1 MKKLTQLIGALLTSL
16 SLATLPIWA
25 QGPDAGAEFKSAPN
39 VKNFKELQKLD
50 RQIVDMSRQA
60 QPATV
65 CLVSRDGRGSGSGVV
80 VSEDGLILTAAHVT
94 SSMPDGVIVIFP
106 DGTRKTGEIL
116 GADYD
121 RDASMVQIT
130 DEGKYPFVSTGES
143 KGLRRNQWTVA
154 VGHSGGFDPT
164 RKPPVRLGRVLA
176 NTDFV
181 VTDTAVV
188 GGDSG
193 GPLFD
198 VEGRVIGIHSNIGMT
213 LSENRHVPID
223 VYLSQ
228 WDKLKEGKTS
238 GRRFNSNPQ
247 PVQSPDRPMLGVQLG
262 DGEGGVLVTE
272 VVPNSPAENAGLR
285 GGDLIIKV
293 NDQEVS
299 EPDGLIQLVGEFKAG
314 DEVSFVYRRDGEEKS
329 GKATLIKLKDLM
341 DPKKAPDEL
350 SEEKAPLEKGE
361 QKGETKPAPEKE
373 KAEAKEES
381 TEKEDKKPSLE
392 DLLENLL
399 KDAAKNNGRMELT
412 PDLVEKMGGMEKL
425 MEELQKRG
433 GQIAPGAMGGGGDEF
448 FASSLKALEP
458 VMKKN
463 LGVTALVTVDGKLAA
478 LGTVISANGRILTKN
493 AETDEG
499 KLAVKLGG
507 EEYEAKVL
515 KRFPQRDLA
524 LLKIDAKNLR
534 SVRFQIEEPALGS
547 ILTASGVES
556 EPLGIG
562 LLSVPGRAMSKVGFI
577 GIQAAEGEGGVLIA
591 RLVSGGAA
599 EQAGLK
605 ENDVITSL
613 DDEKVEDPISF
624 GGLIRGRKAGEEVRV
639 GYLREGEPGKL
650 KVTLKERKMR
660 DNVQNDPRMK
670 LSLGRLSEK
679 TGGYPDVIQHDIPLP
694 PELCGGPLFNL
705 NGKCIGV
712 NVSRAGRTKTYAI
725 PADEIVELLEIK
737 MAAKSKPKGAAKQS
751 PSKKETLEAI
761 KAIRESMKQIESRLE
776 QLEESVR

>member
-1 MKKLTQLIGALLTSL
+1 MKKLIQLKGILLA
-16 SLATLPIWA
+16 SLALAVLPILA
-25 QGPDAGAEFKSAPN
+25 QGPDAGAEFELAPN

-50 RQIVDMSRQA
+50 RQIVDMSKRA

-65 CLVSRDGRGSGSGVV
+65 CLVSMDGRGSGSGVV

-94 SSMPDGVIVIFP
+94 SSMPNGVIVIFP
-106 DGTRKTGEIL
+106 DGTRKAGEIL

-130 DEGKYPFVSTGES
+130 DEGKYPFVLTGQS
-143 KGLRRNQWTVA
+143 NGLQRNQWTVA
-154 VGHSGGFDPT
+154 LGHSGGFDPT

-213 LSENRHVPID
+213 LSENRHVPIQ

-228 WDKLKEGKTS
+228 WEKLKEGKTS

-247 PVQSPDRPMLGVQLG
+247 PVQSPDRPMLGVKLG
-262 DGEGGVLVTE
+262 AGEGGVLVTE
-272 VVPNSPAENAGLR
+272 VVPNSPAEKAGLK

-293 NDQEVS
+293 NGKEVS
-299 EPDGLIQLVGEFKAG
+299 EPDGLIRLVGEFKAG
-314 DEVSFVYRRDGEEKS
+314 DEISFVFRRNGAEKS

-341 DPKKAPDEL
+341 EPKNKPEDS
-350 SEEKAPLEKGE
+350 SEEKAPSDRGE
-361 QKGETKPAPEKE
+361 SSEEAEPAEPAPEKE
-373 KAEAKEES
+373 EAKVEE
-381 TEKEDKKPSLE
+381 ERKPSLE
-392 DLLENLL
+392 DLLDNLL

-412 PDLVEKMGGMEKL
+412 PGLVEKMGGMEKL

-433 GQIAPGAMGGGGDEF
+433 GQLAPGSMGGGGDEF

-463 LGVTALVTVDGKLAA
+463 PGVTALVTVDGRLAA

-507 EEYEAKVL
+507 EEYEAKVI

-524 LLKIDAKNLR
+524 LLKIEAKNLR
-534 SVRFQIEEPALGS
+534 AVRFQIEEPALGS
-547 ILTASGVES
+547 ILTASGAEN

-562 LLSVPGRAMSKVGFI
+562 LLSVPGRAMSKIGFI
-577 GIQAAEGEGGVLIA
+577 GIQAAEGDGGVLIA

-599 EQAGLK
+599 EQAGLE
-605 ENDVITSL
+605 ENDIITSL
-613 DDEKVEDPISF
+613 DNERVEDPISF

-639 GYLREGEPGKL
+639 GYLREGEPGEL
-650 KVTLKERKMR
+650 KVTLKERKIR
-660 DNVQNDPRMK
+660 DSVQDDPRMK

-705 NGKCIGV
+705 NGKCVGV

-725 PADEIVELLEIK
+725 PADEIVEVLEIK
-737 MAAKSKPKGAAKQS
+737 TMKKSRPDANAKRS

-761 KAIRESMKQIESRLE
+761 RAIRENLKQIESRLE

>member
-1 MKKLTQLIGALLTSL
+1 MKKLIQLKGILLASL
-16 SLATLPIWA
+16 SLAVLPILA
-25 QGPDAGAEFKSAPN
+25 QGPDAGAEFELAPN

-50 RQIVDMSRQA
+50 RQIVDMSKRA

-65 CLVSRDGRGSGSGVV
+65 CLVSMDGRGSGSGVV

-94 SSMPDGVIVIFP
+94 SSMPNGVIVIFP
-106 DGTRKTGEIL
+106 DGTRKAGEIL
-116 GADYD
+116 GADYN

-130 DEGKYPFVSTGES
+130 DEGKYPFVSTGQS
-143 KGLRRNQWTVA
+143 NGLQRNQWTVA
-154 VGHSGGFDPT
+154 LGHSGGFDPT

-213 LSENRHVPID
+213 LSENRHVPIQ

-228 WDKLKEGKTS
+228 WEKLKEGKTS

-247 PVQSPDRPMLGVQLG
+247 PVQSPDRPMLGVKLG
-262 DGEGGVLVTE
+262 AGEGGVLVTE
-272 VVPNSPAENAGLR
+272 VVPNSPAEKAGLK

-293 NDQEVS
+293 NGKEVS
-299 EPDGLIQLVGEFKAG
+299 EPDGLIRLVGEFKAG
-314 DEVSFVYRRDGEEKS
+314 DEISFVFRRNGAEKS

-341 DPKKAPDEL
+341 EPKNNPEDS
-350 SEEKAPLEKGE
+350 SEEKAPSDRGE
-361 QKGETKPAPEKE
+361 SSEEAEPAEPAPEKE
-373 KAEAKEES
+373 EAKVEE
-381 TEKEDKKPSLE
+381 ERKPSLE
-392 DLLENLL
+392 DLLDNLL

-412 PDLVEKMGGMEKL
+412 PGLVEKMGGMEKL

-433 GQIAPGAMGGGGDEF
+433 GQLAPGSMGGGGDEF

-463 LGVTALVTVDGKLAA
+463 PGVTALVTVDGRLAA

-507 EEYEAKVL
+507 EEYEAKVI

-524 LLKIDAKNLR
+524 LLKIEAKNLR
-534 SVRFQIEEPALGS
+534 AVRFQIEEPALGS
-547 ILTASGVES
+547 ILTASGAEN

-562 LLSVPGRAMSKVGFI
+562 LLSVPGRAMSKIGFI
-577 GIQAAEGEGGVLIA
+577 GIQAAEGDGGVLIA

-599 EQAGLK
+599 EQAGLE
-605 ENDVITSL
+605 ENDIITSL
-613 DDEKVEDPISF
+613 DNERVEDPISF

-639 GYLREGEPGKL
+639 GYLREGEPGEL
-650 KVTLKERKMR
+650 KVTLKERKIR
-660 DNVQNDPRMK
+660 DSVQDDPRMK

-705 NGKCIGV
+705 NGKCVGV

-725 PADEIVELLEIK
+725 PADEIVEVLEIK
-737 MAAKSKPKGAAKQS
+737 MMKKSRPDANAKRS

-761 KAIRESMKQIESRLE
+761 RAIRENLKQIESRLE